1 MKLDNAA
8 KIYPAARRRNWMAL
22 FRVSATLSDP
32 VDPAVLSTA
41 LSRVLKRLPGFAQS
55 LKRGLFWYYLEHN
68 DGLPDITPD
77 VANPCVRL
85 IPKENRGFQFR
96 VRYYNRR
103 IAVEFFHVLTDGTG
117 GMIFLKTLVAEYLR
131 LKYNAG
137 IPCTDGILDCGE
149 SPRPG
154 ETEDAYLKY
163 AGSVTRSRSE
173 KNAFYIKGTEDPDDV
188 HIVTGLIPVAEVLER
203 AHARGVTLTEYLTA
217 VLILAIDGIQ
227 RRSGVRRCHM
237 KPVKINVPINLRR
250 FYPTETLRNFAIYVN
265 PGIDP
270 RLGTYSFDEILRAV
284 HHHMGAEVEE
294 KLLNARIAT
303 NVRTELNPILR
314 AAPLFVKNI
323 AMKLT
328 FNMVG
333 DRKTS
338 SSLSNIGVVRVPPEM
353 EKYVRRFDFILGPL
367 SRNRVVLAALSYRDT
382 LVLNFTRTIR
392 ESMVERDFFRF
403 LVREGIHVTIE
414 SNNQP

>member
-1 MKLDNAA
+1 
-8 KIYPAARRRNWMAL
+8 
-22 FRVSATLSDP
+22 
-32 VDPAVLSTA
+32 
-41 LSRVLKRLPGFAQS
+41 
-55 LKRGLFWYYLEHN
+55 
-68 DGLPDITPD
+68 
-77 VANPCVRL
+77 
-85 IPKENRGFQFR
+85 
-96 VRYYNRR
+96 
-103 IAVEFFHVLTDGTG
+103 
-117 GMIFLKTLVAEYLR
+117 
-131 LKYNAG
+131 
-137 IPCTDGILDCGE
+137 
-149 SPRPG
+149 
-154 ETEDAYLKY
+154 
-163 AGSVTRSRSE
+163 
-173 KNAFYIKGTEDPDDV
+173 
-188 HIVTGLIPVAEVLER
+188 
-203 AHARGVTLTEYLTA
+203 
-217 VLILAIDGIQ
+217 
-227 RRSGVRRCHM
+227 M